1 MLCLHLPTYFHRQ
14 LIRWRS
20 LCMRQLLLT
29 RDNFYFERAC
39 LMLHF
44 PQRSKNIIR
53 SKCMISVRNVETLG
67 FCPLQ
72 RWIYYWLRNSMLTA
86 LLGGLPANVIHAP
99 TILTLRT
106 SASNAYMSI
115 HSHRM
120 ITSSPLSTLELW
132 VLINYAP
139 THFHSLPSTSTH
151 SHPLLS
157 TPNHSHPF
165 PSTPIY
171 FQPLLLTR
179 IYSHPLPPT
188 PTHFQLLLTHSHS
201 FSAHSHQL
209 LLISSPYPPS
219 HTHSLCVLRVY
230 RL

>member
-53 SKCMISVRNVETLG
+53 SKCIISVRNVETLG

-72 RWIYYWLRNSMLTA
+72 RWIYYWLRNSMLKA

-106 SASNAYMSI
+106 SACNAYMSI

-120 ITSSPLSTLELW
+120 ITSSPLSTLDLW
-132 VLINYAP
+132 VLINYAS
-139 THFHSLPSTSTH
+139 THFHSLPPTAIHSQSLSPIPIHSNLLPTTPTH
-151 SHPLLS
+151 SHL
-157 TPNHSHPF
+157 
-165 PSTPIY
+165 
-171 FQPLLLTR
+171 
-179 IYSHPLPPT
+179 LPPT
-188 PTHFQLLLTHSHS
+188 STYF
-201 FSAHSHQL
+201 
-209 LLISSPYPPS
+209 
-219 HTHSLCVLRVY
+219 
-230 RL
+230 

>member
-139 THFHSLPSTSTH
+139 THFHSLAPTAIHSQSLWPIPIHSNLLPTTPTH
-151 SHPLLS
+151 SHLLPP
-157 TPNHSHPF
+157 TP
-165 PSTPIY
+165 T
-171 FQPLLLTR
+171 
-179 IYSHPLPPT
+179 YSHPLPTTFNPLPLIFSPLPPT
-188 PTHFQLLLTHSHS
+188 LTNFQPVSTQSHS
-201 FSAHSHQL
+201 F
-209 LLISSPYPPS
+209 P
-219 HTHSLCVLRVY
+219 LCITCL
-230 RL
+230 